1 VTFIR
6 FKNAPSNKLIGFS
19 FIDSKTKVL
28 KWMLNCIINF
38 TMPDSYTNL
47 VYISKNNIYT
57 KRYVKMKNENNPQY
71 SLNGHCFS
79 EPKSAFPTTK
89 NKKQFMLNLK
99 DVFMPESI

>member
-1 VTFIR
+1 
-6 FKNAPSNKLIGFS
+6 
-19 FIDSKTKVL
+19 
-28 KWMLNCIINF
+28 
-38 TMPDSYTNL
+38 
-47 VYISKNNIYT
+47 
-57 KRYVKMKNENNPQY
+57 MKNENNPQY

>member
-1 VTFIR
+1 
-6 FKNAPSNKLIGFS
+6 
-19 FIDSKTKVL
+19 
-28 KWMLNCIINF
+28 
-38 TMPDSYTNL
+38 
-47 VYISKNNIYT
+47 
-57 KRYVKMKNENNPQY
+57 MKKKEETNPQY